1 MNRFS
6 DHIHQM
12 AEVTPLSPEL
22 SRSVLALAR
31 ALVAAARS
39 WALYPPDHP
48 AVSTSVDRLRT
59 VLAGATAGHPFVF
72 GVTPDT
78 LLIGG
83 SPAGTDGP
91 VSEAAAWLHQHDILQ
106 LTFSGDVPVPTLQ
119 ALLALMAEDIDA
131 VRARGGPA
139 QAWLDQG
146 HRAIAIEQIDFT
158 SVFEDRDV
166 QFPARRKD
174 DLWRSIVRAVTDRRK
189 VLDEAA
195 QRRLL
200 EIAGDVGAI
209 GELAQDVIGPNF
221 AADGSPMLTSQAA
234 AVIAAYRHLVSIVD
248 VMDPGRRSEV
258 MQNLTAATATL
269 DPRVILQMLGSYD
282 EETGGAGGGATS
294 ADIRGGIAAGFDD
307 FKVAQ
312 LLATTL
318 AIDGQASERLA
329 GVFDTIAPDEPR
341 KRRVLTMTRT
351 LLSETSFGHTNQFE
365 TLWTSMEELL
375 LAYNEKPFVSA
386 QYKAGLDQIGVRAD
400 AMAGDIPEE
409 LVALIETLGQ
419 DNVRRLSV
427 TLLVDLLKL
436 EQNAERA
443 PELAHDVAALGED
456 LLLTGDY
463 ASALIVT
470 RALAEQARTPG
481 AVAGAGSR
489 LALDALVETAAFRE
503 TVELLG
509 EMTPED
515 ADAFRDICTAVGP
528 AAVGALRLVIEVDEL
543 TVGRQRAGAIILRY
557 GVPAVTRLGALVGSD
572 QWYTRRNAAELL
584 GTLAVAESVPF
595 LQPLLRGGDP
605 RVMQAAVRALA
616 NIDDPAAA
624 RAVHTVLRAAAGAQ
638 RQAVVAALVAER
650 DPRVVPVLVRILN
663 ESEPLG
669 SDHQIVLETL
679 GAIGDM
685 GRDDAV
691 PHVAK
696 VMRRRSWFA
705 RRKARALKEVSIG
718 ALQRI
723 GSAAATQAIAD
734 AAGNGDRL
742 LRKVA
747 RAAAATAPQGP

>member
-1 MNRFS
+1 
-6 DHIHQM
+6 M

-48 AVSTSVDRLRT
+48 AVRTSVDRLRT
-59 VLAGATAGHPFVF
+59 ALASATAGQVLAF
-72 GVTPDT
+72 GVTPET

-106 LTFSGDVPVPTLQ
+106 LTFAGDVPVQTLQ

-139 QAWLDQG
+139 KAWLDQG
-146 HRAIAIEQIDFT
+146 HGAIAIEQIDFT

-166 QFPARRKD
+166 QHPARRKD
-174 DLWRSIVRAVTDRRK
+174 DLWRSIVRAVTDRRT
-189 VLDEAA
+189 VLDEAV
-195 QRRLL
+195 QRRML

-209 GELAQDVIGPNF
+209 GDLAQEVIAPNF
-221 AADGSPMLTSQAA
+221 TADGSPMLTSQAA
-234 AVIAAYRHLVSIVD
+234 AVFAAYRHLVSIVD
-248 VMDPGRRSEV
+248 VMDPARRTEV

-269 DPRVILQMLGSYD
+269 DPRVILQMLGGP
-282 EETGGAGGGATS
+282 EEAGAGAAGGATA
-294 ADIRGGIAAGFDD
+294 ADIKSGLVAGFDD

-318 AIDGQASERLA
+318 AIDGQATGRLA

-341 KRRVLTMTRT
+341 KRRVLTLAKT
-351 LLSETSFGHTNQFE
+351 LLSETSFGQTNQFQ

-386 QYKAGLDQIGVRAD
+386 QYKTGLDQIGVRAD

-427 TLLVDLLKL
+427 VLLVDLLKL
-436 EQNAERA
+436 ERNAERA
-443 PELAHDVAALGED
+443 PELARDVAALGED
-456 LLLTGDY
+456 LLLAGDY

-470 RALAEQARTPG
+470 QALADQVRTPG
-481 AVAGAGSR
+481 AVASGGSR
-489 LALDALVETAAFRE
+489 IALDALVETSAFHE
-503 TVELLG
+503 SVELLG
-509 EMTPED
+509 DMTPED
-515 ADAFRDICTAVGP
+515 AARFANICAAAGP
-528 AAVGALRLVIEVDEL
+528 AATDALRQLVEVEEL
-543 TVGRQRAGAIILRY
+543 TAARQRAAAIVVRY
-557 GVPAVTRLGALVGSD
+557 GAPAATRLAPLVGSD
-572 QWYTRRNAAELL
+572 QWYTRRNVAELL
-584 GTLAVAESVPF
+584 GELKVPESVPL
-595 LQPLLRGGDP
+595 LQPLLRGSDA
-605 RVMQAAVRALA
+605 RVMRAAVRALA

-650 DPRVVPVLVRILN
+650 DPRVVPVLVCILN

-679 GAIGDM
+679 GAIGEL
-685 GRDDAV
+685 GRDEAV

-696 VMRRRSWFA
+696 VMRHRSWFK
-705 RRKARALKEVSIG
+705 RRKSRALKQGSIG

-723 GSAAATQAIAD
+723 GSPAATQAIVE
-734 AAGNGDRL
+734 AASHGDRL
-742 LRKVA
+742 LRKLA
-747 RAAAATAPQGP
+747 REAAGSPPPGQ

>member
-1 MNRFS
+1 
-6 DHIHQM
+6 M

-22 SRSVLALAR
+22 SRSVLSLAR

-48 AVSTSVDRLRT
+48 AVRTSVDRLRT
-59 VLAGATAGHPFVF
+59 TLAAATAGQVFAF
-72 GVTPDT
+72 GVTPET

-106 LTFSGDVPVPTLQ
+106 LTFFGDVPVGTLQ

-139 QAWLDQG
+139 KAWLAQG
-146 HRAIAIEQIDFT
+146 QIAVAIEQIDFT
-158 SVFEDRDV
+158 SVFEEREV
-166 QFPARRKD
+166 QHPARRKD
-174 DLWRSIVRAVTDRRK
+174 DLWRSIVRAVIDRRK
-189 VLDEAA
+189 VLDEAV

-209 GELAQDVIGPNF
+209 GELAQDVIAPNF

-234 AVIAAYRHLVSIVD
+234 AVFAAYRHLVSIVD
-248 VMDPGRRSEV
+248 VMDPGRRTEV

-269 DPRVILQMLGSYD
+269 DPRVILQMLGGAED
-282 EETGGAGGGATS
+282 AGAGAAGGIS
-294 ADIRGGIAAGFDD
+294 AAEIKSGIAAGFDD

-318 AIDGQASERLA
+318 AIDGQATERLA
-329 GVFDTIAPDEPR
+329 GVFDTIALDEPR
-341 KRRVLTMTRT
+341 KRRVLTMTKT
-351 LLSETSFGHTNQFE
+351 LLSETSFGQTNQFQ

-409 LVALIETLGQ
+409 LVALVETLGQ

-436 EQNAERA
+436 EKNAERA
-443 PELAHDVAALGED
+443 PELARDVAALGED
-456 LLLTGDY
+456 LLLAGDY
-463 ASALIVT
+463 PSALVVT
-470 RALAEQARTPG
+470 RALAEQVRSPG
-481 AVAGAGSR
+481 AVASAGSR
-489 LALDALVETAAFRE
+489 VALDALVGTSAFHE

-515 ADAFRDICTAVGP
+515 AACFADICAAAGP
-528 AAVGALRLVIEVDEL
+528 AATDALRPLVEVDEL
-543 TVGRQRAGAIILRY
+543 TPARQRAGAIVVRY
-557 GVPAVTRLGALVGSD
+557 GAPAATRLAPLVGSE
-572 QWYTRRNAAELL
+572 QWYTRRNVAELL
-584 GTLAVAESVPF
+584 GELGVPESVPF
-595 LQPLLRGGDP
+595 LQPLLRGSDA
-605 RVMQAAVRALA
+605 RVLQAAVRALA

-650 DPRVVPVLVRILN
+650 DPRVVPVLVCILN

-669 SDHQIVLETL
+669 SDHHIVLETL
-679 GAIGDM
+679 GAIGDL
-685 GRDDAV
+685 GRDEAV
-691 PHVAK
+691 PHVAN

-705 RRKARALKEVSIG
+705 RKKTRALKQGSIG

-723 GSAAATQAIAD
+723 GSAAATQAIVD
-734 AAGNGDRL
+734 AASHGDRL
-742 LRKVA
+742 LRKLA
-747 RAAAATAPQGP
+747 RAAAGDPPHRP